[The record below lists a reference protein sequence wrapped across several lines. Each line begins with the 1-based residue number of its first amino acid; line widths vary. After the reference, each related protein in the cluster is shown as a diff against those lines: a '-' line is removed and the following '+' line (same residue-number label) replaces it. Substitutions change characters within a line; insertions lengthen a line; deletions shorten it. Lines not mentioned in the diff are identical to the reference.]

1 MAVKDP
7 EIYKIVEKIG
17 DHYTTNVNNRFVRKA
32 LVTLDL
38 PQAEWERLDG
48 LTSKSDYY
56 KAQGFQFDELYE
68 MILAAAHFIFK
79 ARTNIVPNIKSMVG
93 GRILSTGKS
102 AAGSEQDK
110 ILRDMAARNF
120 PVNLEILTDLINE
133 LYVKTTH
140 LDKQAH
146 EKKMPVYDR
155 IPELKELGR
164 YLVSS

>member
-48 LTSKSDYY
+48 LTSKSDYF

-79 ARTNIVPNIKSMVG
+79 ARNNIVPNIKSMVG
-93 GRILSTGKS
+93 SNPLSGRS
-102 AAGSEQDK
+102 ASGSEQDK

-120 PVNLEILTDLINE
+120 PVNLEILTDLVNE

-146 EKKMPVYDR
+146 EKKRPVYDR
-155 IPELKELGR
+155 IPELKELGH
-164 YLVSS
+164 YLVTS

>member
-7 EIYKIVEKIG
+7 DISKIVEKIG

-38 PQAEWERLDG
+38 PQAEWDRLDS

-79 ARTNIVPNIKSMVG
+79 ARKNVLPNIKAMLG
-93 GRILSTGKS
+93 TGPLSSGKS
-102 AAGSEQDK
+102 SGSEQDK

-120 PVNLEILTDLINE
+120 PVNLEILTDLVNE
-133 LYVKTTH
+133 LYVKTAS

-146 EKKMPVYDR
+146 EKKTPVYEK
-155 IPELKELGR
+155 IPELKELGH
-164 YLVSS
+164 YLVSD

>member
-17 DHYTTNVNNRFVRKA
+17 DHYTTNVNNRFVRKV

-38 PQAEWERLDG
+38 QQSEWDKLDG
-48 LTSKSDYY
+48 LTQKSDYF

-68 MILAAAHFIFK
+68 MILAAAHFIYK
-79 ARTNIVPNIKSMVG
+79 ARQSILPNVKNMISG
-93 GRILSTGKS
+93 SLLSQSREK
-102 AAGSEQDK
+102 GSEQDK

-120 PVNLEILTDLINE
+120 PVNLQILTDLVNE
-133 LYVKTTH
+133 LYVKTTN

-146 EKKMPVYDR
+146 EKKTPVFEK
-155 IPELKELGR
+155 IPELRELGH
-164 YLVSS
+164 YLVT